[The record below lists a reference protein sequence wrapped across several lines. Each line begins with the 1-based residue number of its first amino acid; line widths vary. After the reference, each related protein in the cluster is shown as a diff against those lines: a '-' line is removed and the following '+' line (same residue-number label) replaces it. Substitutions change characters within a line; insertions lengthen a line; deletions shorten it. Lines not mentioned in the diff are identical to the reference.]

1 MLPLM
6 AREVDKVA
14 ISIVMNEGRQ
24 IIESAKTQH
33 VNDGDVQQF
42 TFELLECIDGVD
54 NADRCHN
61 CHTTSGDVRKRSRCK
76 KVVYCS
82 REYQKEDYKL
92 HKKMCVQIASF
103 SNAATR
109 QRERKVFSASSTSLT
124 SGRLASFYGNYK
136 THDFNHLASTLD
148 ETLLISPY

>member
-14 ISIVMNEGRQ
+14 ISIVMNEDRQ
-24 IIESAKTQH
+24 IFESAMTQH
-33 VNDGDVQQF
+33 VNDGDVQKF
-42 TFELLECIDGVD
+42 AFELLECIDGVD

-82 REYQKEDYKL
+82 RECQKEDYKL
-92 HKKMCVQIASF
+92 HKKICVQIPSF
-103 SNAATR
+103 FECCHETKR
-109 QRERKVFSASSTSLT
+109 TK
-124 SGRLASFYGNYK
+124 SFLGLQYITY
-136 THDFNHLASTLD
+136 
-148 ETLLISPY
+148 IR

>member
-1 MLPLM
+1 MIDCGAIPTIVLSMQQFPNEPKVQAAGCSMLPFL

-14 ISIVMNEGRQ
+14 ISIVMNGGRQ

-42 TFELLECIDGVD
+42 TFELLECIDGAD

-76 KVVYCS
+76 KVVYCI
-82 REYQKEDYKL
+82 RECQ
-92 HKKMCVQIASF
+92 
-103 SNAATR
+103 
-109 QRERKVFSASSTSLT
+109 
-124 SGRLASFYGNYK
+124 
-136 THDFNHLASTLD
+136 
-148 ETLLISPY
+148 